1 MELFNFIEPIS
12 LKACLIAILCGF
24 VVGLERQWSGKVAGI
39 RTSILICLA
48 ATIFVSLAQYYQP
61 GAGTVRVIGQIVT
74 GVGFLGAGVILSK
87 DGLVRG
93 VTSAAVIWVLAA
105 VGCLIGLGH
114 HSTAIWISVLAV
126 IILVGLNYF
135 EDLLDKFKKIS
146 KRDYE
151 E

>member
-1 MELFNFIEPIS
+1 MEALNFIEPIS
-12 LKACLIAILCGF
+12 LKSCLIALLCGF
-24 VVGLERQWSGKVAGI
+24 IIGLERQWSGKVAGI
-39 RTSILICLA
+39 RTSILICLSA
-48 ATIFVSLAQYYQP
+48 SIFVSLAHYYQP
-61 GAGTVRVIGQIVT
+61 GPGTVRVIGQIVT
-74 GVGFLGAGVILSK
+74 GVGFLGAGVILSR

-105 VGCLIGLGH
+105 IGSMIGLGH
-114 HSTAIWISVLAV
+114 YLTALWVSLLTV

-135 EDLLDKFKKIS
+135 EDFLDRFKKIS

>member
-1 MELFNFIEPIS
+1 MELLNFIEPIS

-24 VVGLERQWSGKVAGI
+24 IIGVERQWSGKVAGI
-39 RTSILICLA
+39 RTSILICMS
-48 ATIFVSLAQYYQP
+48 ATIFVSLAHYYLP
-61 GAGTVRVIGQIVT
+61 GEGTVRVIGQIVT

-87 DGLVRG
+87 DGLIRG

-105 VGCLIGLGH
+105 IGSLIGLGH
-114 HSTAIWISVLAV
+114 FITAIWISVLTV
-126 IILVGLNYF
+126 LVLVGLRYF
-135 EDLLDKFKKIS
+135 EELLDKFKKIS